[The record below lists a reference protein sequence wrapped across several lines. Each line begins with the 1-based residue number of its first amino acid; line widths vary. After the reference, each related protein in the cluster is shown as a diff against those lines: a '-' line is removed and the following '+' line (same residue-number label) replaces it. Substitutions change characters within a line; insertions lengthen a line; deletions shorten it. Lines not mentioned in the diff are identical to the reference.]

1 VSGVAGGRRGTS
13 RPGFV
18 VRPILSVEH
27 GSLGEVTVAAYR
39 EVGET
44 QESHYAELRDVGARA
59 AASSVLVA
67 VEEGSGRVLGGLA
80 YDPGTG
86 PYAEGDFGDAATFRM
101 LAVAPE
107 ERGRGV
113 GRALVEAAL
122 TQARLDGRP
131 AVGIFTRPFMTA
143 AQRLYESLGFVR
155 APGSDWEFEPGE
167 WLLAYRLELAA
178 RPPAAGAP
186 GER

>member
-1 VSGVAGGRRGTS
+1 VSGEADGAPGTP
-13 RPGFV
+13 RPGFL
-18 VRPILSVEH
+18 VRAILPAEH
-27 GSLGEVTVAAYR
+27 ETLGEITVAAYR
-39 EVGET
+39 DVGET
-44 QESHYAELRDVGARA
+44 QESYYAELRDVATRAARA
-59 AASSVLVA
+59 AVLVA

-113 GRALVEAAL
+113 GRALVQAAL
-122 TQARLDGRP
+122 VQARFDGRP
-131 AVGIFTRPFMTA
+131 AVGIFTRPFMAA

-155 APGSDWEFEPGE
+155 AAGSDWEFEPGE
-167 WLLAYRLELAA
+167 WLLAYRLDLPA
-178 RPPAAGAP
+178 RPPSAG
-186 GER
+186 